1 MSTTTK
7 SFYTAGELADLFEI
21 PKQTLLYYDK
31 TGILVPEFISANNYR
46 HYSLKQYLILEIIIN
61 MRKLGIPVAK
71 IKDYISNRGEE
82 QFTKLLLEREQ
93 ECRRIIN
100 FNQKI
105 INNIEISLGQL
116 QRLKDTRLNQ
126 IMVNHRKSK
135 HFLLSDIYE
144 DCSND
149 DSIRILA
156 KHNLNVFSKDH
167 FKERAV
173 GWIIKKEQFLAGV
186 HGRPI
191 AFFSTLNSNYTDNK
205 KAFIRPAGLYMTIRF
220 QGTVR
225 QNIKS
230 LSDNFNAYMK
240 RNALQ
245 AVGNAYIM
253 PLKNYWLTTDTT
265 QYVYQLSL
273 EVKPYSNDV

>member
-82 QFTKLLLEREQ
+82 QFIKLLLEREQ

-230 LSDNFNAYMK
+230 LSDNFNACMK

>member
-61 MRKLGIPVAK
+61 MRKLGILVAK

-156 KHNLNVFSKDH
+156 KHNLKVFSKDH

>member
-105 INNIEISLGQL
+105 INNIEISLEQL

-253 PLKNYWLTTDTT
+253 PLKNY
-265 QYVYQLSL
+265 
-273 EVKPYSNDV
+273 